1 MPHPIVVKMST
12 TKKNVILTQRFHA
25 PCGVLV
31 LGSIDSQLCLC
42 DWLVEPHR
50 DQVDR
55 RLTKALQAEIRE
67 GPSPVTERAV
77 AELGEYFAGQRRSF
91 DIPLRLVGT
100 PFQQLVWHSLL
111 DIPYGQTRSYADIA
125 RSIGRPSSVRAV
137 ANANGANALSILV
150 PCHRVIGSDHS
161 LTGYG
166 GGLEAKQY
174 LLALED
180 RQAAHGDSDGPC
192 LPF

>member
-1 MPHPIVVKMST
+1 MPSPITIKMST
-12 TKKNVILTQRFHA
+12 TKKNVILTQLFHA

-50 DQVDR
+50 DHVDR
-55 RLTKALQAEIRE
+55 RLTKALQAEMRE
-67 GPSPVTERAV
+67 GPSAVTERTA

-100 PFQQLVWHSLL
+100 PFQQMVWRSLL
-111 DIPYGQTRSYADIA
+111 DIAYGQTRSYADIA
-125 RSIGRPSSVRAV
+125 RSIGRPTSVRAV

-150 PCHRVIGSDHS
+150 PCHRVIGSDRS

-166 GGLEAKQY
+166 GGLEAKHY
-174 LLALED
+174 LLTLEGIQTG
-180 RQAAHGDSDGPC
+180 RGDNDGPC

>member
-1 MPHPIVVKMST
+1 MPHPIVIKMST
-12 TKKNVILTQRFHA
+12 EKKNVILTQRFHA

-31 LGSIDSQLCLC
+31 LGSIDDQLCLC

-50 DQVDR
+50 DQVGR

-67 GPSPVTERAV
+67 GPSPVTEQAA

-100 PFQQLVWHSLL
+100 PFQQLVWRSLL

-125 RSIGRPSSVRAV
+125 QSIGRPSSVRAV

-166 GGLEAKQY
+166 GGLVAKQY

-180 RQAAHGDSDGPC
+180 RQTAHGDSDGPC